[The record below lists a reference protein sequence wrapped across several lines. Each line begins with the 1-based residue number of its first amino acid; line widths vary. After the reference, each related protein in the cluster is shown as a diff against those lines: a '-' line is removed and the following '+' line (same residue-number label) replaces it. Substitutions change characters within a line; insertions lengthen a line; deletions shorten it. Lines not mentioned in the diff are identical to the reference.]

1 MAATNIG
8 YYLRSSYGL
17 FPYVEPLALD
27 KLGIEVLMRG
37 KITQS
42 LGIEVNHS
50 RYNTGLLR
58 ILWQIAS
65 DGIDSSNYTAS
76 SNASVDK
83 NVVNLKSDIIEQ
95 YWQSTGKTSEWIQFD
110 CGAGKTTLIDT
121 FALIGTNLTTSA
133 TINLYGYGGSSSAAP
148 VSWVGVPLLTNI
160 PMPSNPLEENVIY
173 IAPSQ
178 PIDAFRHFRIT
189 ISDPTNP
196 DGVLRIGRCI
206 AGASTIFTTENCLE
220 NVSYKKENYKD
231 EFSINGFTS
240 IANNRALKKTM
251 TLNFSNLNR
260 LQYANYRRL
269 MEYVSYC
276 RDTLKAFVIIDP
288 SEAYQFCVFS
298 KLKGMPEESHVYIS
312 SDTSNVALSLS
323 FDEAR

>member
-1 MAATNIG
+1 MTAINLG
-8 YYLRSSYGL
+8 YYSRSAYGL
-17 FPYVEPLALD
+17 FPYTAPLALD
-27 KLGIEVLMRG
+27 NLGIELLMLG
-37 KITQS
+37 KIEQS
-42 LGIEVNHS
+42 MGIEVTHS

-65 DGIDSSNYTAS
+65 DGTVANNFLSSS
-76 SNASVDK
+76 DASVDK

-95 YWQSTGKTSEWIQFD
+95 YWQTTGKTSEWFQFD
-110 CGAGKTTLIDT
+110 VGAGLTALIDT

-133 TINLYGYGGSSSAAP
+133 VIKLYGYGGGSSSAP
-148 VSWVGVPLLTNI
+148 GSWVSVPLLRDI
-160 PMPSNPLEENVIY
+160 PMPSNPLEENVVF
-173 IAPSQ
+173 IAPTQ
-178 PIDAFRHFRIT
+178 PVDAFRHFRVT
-189 ISDPTNP
+189 IADTTNP
-196 DGVLRIGRCI
+196 DGFIRIGRCI
-206 AGASTIFTTENCLE
+206 AGSSTIFTTENCLE

-251 TLNFSNLNR
+251 TLNFNNLNR

-269 MEYVSYC
+269 MEYVAYC
-276 RDTLKAFVIIDP
+276 RDTLKAFVIVDP
-288 SEAYQFCVFS
+288 TEPYQFSVFS
-298 KLKGMPEESHVYIS
+298 KLKTMPEESHVYIS